1 MVLCASKR
9 ETYDRQLWSER
20 HASSPVITPA
30 STFRLKAL
38 SLWRILVADFCP
50 GFLSTLPDGSG

>member
-20 HASSPVITPA
+20 HASSVVMTPA
-30 STFRLKAL
+30 TTFRLKAL
-38 SLWRILVADFCP
+38 SLCRILVADFLP
-50 GFLSTLPDGSG
+50 GFRTTLPDGRR